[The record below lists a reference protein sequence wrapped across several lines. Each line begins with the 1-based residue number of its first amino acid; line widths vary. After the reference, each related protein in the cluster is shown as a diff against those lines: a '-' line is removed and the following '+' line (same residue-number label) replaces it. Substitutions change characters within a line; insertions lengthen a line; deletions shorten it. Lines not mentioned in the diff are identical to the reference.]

1 MTRQRGFSLIETTVA
16 IALLAVIVVAI
27 LSAFSATTLAAR
39 RHQEET
45 TLDRLARSDIE
56 YIKSQPYS
64 VNNLLPA
71 PYQNLSSSGYTFA
84 YQVLYYSALT
94 NPPNFQSG
102 NPDVGLQEIIL
113 TVRGPNGSMEVV
125 DFLKEQP

>member
-16 IALLAVIVVAI
+16 IALLAIIVVAI

-39 RHQEET
+39 RHQQET
-45 TLDRLARSDIE
+45 TLDRLTRSDAE

-71 PYQNLSSSGYTFA
+71 PYQNLSSSGYTFV

-94 NPPNFQSG
+94 NPPNF
-102 NPDVGLQEIIL
+102 NALNADVGLQEIIL
-113 TVRGPNGSMEVV
+113 TVRGPNGSTEVV

>member
-27 LSAFSATTLAAR
+27 LSAFSATTL
-39 RHQEET
+39 
-45 TLDRLARSDIE
+45 DRLTRSNIQ
-56 YIKSQPYS
+56 YNKSQPYS

>member
-1 MTRQRGFSLIETTVA
+1 MTRQRGLTLIETTVA
-16 IALLAVIVVAI
+16 IALLAIIVVAI
-27 LSAFSATTLAAR
+27 LSAFSATTLAAS
-39 RHQEET
+39 RHQQET
-45 TLDRLARSDIE
+45 TLDRLTRSDAE
-56 YIKSQPYS
+56 YIKSQTYS
-64 VNNLLPA
+64 VNNLVPA
-71 PYQNLSSSGYTFA
+71 PYQNLSSSGYTFT

-113 TVRGPNGSMEVV
+113 TVRGPNGSMEIV

>member
-1 MTRQRGFSLIETTVA
+1 MTRLRGFTLIETTVA

-27 LSAFSATTLAAR
+27 LSAFSATTLAAS
-39 RHQEET
+39 RHQQET
-45 TLDRLARSDIE
+45 TLDRLTRSDIE

-71 PYQNLSSSGYTFA
+71 PYQNLSSSGYTLA

>member
-45 TLDRLARSDIE
+45 TLDRLTRSDIE

-71 PYQNLSSSGYTFA
+71 PYQTLSSSGYTFA
-84 YQVLYYSALT
+84 YQLLYYSALT